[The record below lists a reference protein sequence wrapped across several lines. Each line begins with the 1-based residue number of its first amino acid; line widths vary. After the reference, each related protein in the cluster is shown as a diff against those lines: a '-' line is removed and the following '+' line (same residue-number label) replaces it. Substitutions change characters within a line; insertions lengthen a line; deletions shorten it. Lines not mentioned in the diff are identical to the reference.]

1 MIRRS
6 LTLWLLMATLAGIGL
21 FLVKGEAQ
29 HREEKLRALHREIL
43 DTQEAIRV
51 LKAEWSY
58 LNQPERIEEL
68 ARKYLDLVPLDR
80 VHMRT
85 IDDLPSPVALPT
97 VRPAGLGVPASTALP
112 GSTTVISTTS
122 TGGRQ

>member
-6 LTLWLLMATLAGIGL
+6 LTLWLVMATLAGIGL

-29 HREEKLRALHREIL
+29 HREEKLRALHRDIL

-80 VHMRT
+80 AHMRA
-85 IDDLPSPVALPT
+85 IDDLPAPVPLPT
-97 VRPAGLGVPASTALP
+97 VRPAGLGIPEITAAP
-112 GSTTVISTTS
+112 SAQSI
-122 TGGRQ
+122 GGRQ